1 MDSKEKEIKEELV
14 RYFGVKGFERVDE
27 VGRACWLYQPYVS
40 GGSNTSGGVN
50 ESYVHVERVFVNFL
64 TDIQSNVTTNGNRSV
79 FTVDMF
85 VNMFYKEFIKTV
97 FDNAHNNN
105 NTSSSSSNNNKDYT
119 TYAKRYAVSK
129 RLTLIHKFKTQITPL
144 PSSSPS
150 SFAITLVRIVNHQP
164 SQYSI
169 TFTHSTQHNTN
180 DNDKHISTL
189 TNITITEPTCVS
201 FLNKHFPS
209 IECDT
214 SLNEF
219 SFTIDKNNTFYYET
233 PRYSFFKL
241 FIENI
246 DDILDANTNELY
258 INFEV
263 RNPSNAQET
272 MYFLFTFHLSN
283 DMKLRLVHDIEKYL
297 HEISIDGVG
306 RKELLEK
313 VLHMYFKESKAKIMA
328 VVNKEVNGYEINK
341 VNTMPQEDKDD
352 KDKGCVVL

>member
-14 RYFGVKGFERVDE
+14 RYFAVKGFERVDE
-27 VGRACWLYQPYVS
+27 VGRTCWLYQPYVS
-40 GGSNTSGGVN
+40 GSGN
-50 ESYVHVERVFVNFL
+50 ESYVHVERVFMNFL
-64 TDIQSNVTTNGNRSV
+64 TDIQNNVITKGNRSV
-79 FTVDMF
+79 FTVDVF

-105 NTSSSSSNNNKDYT
+105 TNTNNTSNTNTNTNKDYT
-119 TYAKRYAVSK
+119 TYVKRYAVSK
-129 RLTLIHKFKTQITPL
+129 RLTLIHKFKTQITPSTS
-144 PSSSPS
+144 PSPS
-150 SFAITLVRIVNHQP
+150 SFAITLVRIANHQP

-169 TFTHSTQHNTN
+169 TFTHSTHHNTN

-189 TNITITEPTCVS
+189 SNITITEPTCVS

-209 IECDT
+209 IDCDT

-246 DDILDANTNELY
+246 DDILDTNTNDLY

-283 DMKLRLVHDIEKYL
+283 DMKLCLVHDIEKYL

-328 VVNKEVNGYEINK
+328 VVNKEVNGNEIHK
-341 VNTMPQEDKDD
+341 VNTMPQEDK
-352 KDKGCVVL
+352 GCVVV

>member
-14 RYFGVKGFERVDE
+14 RGFAVKGFGRFDE
-27 VGRACWLYQPYVS
+27 VGRGCWLYQPYVS
-40 GGSNTSGGVN
+40 GGGVGVN
-50 ESYVHVERVFVNFL
+50 ESYVHVERVFMNFL
-64 TDIQSNVTTNGNRSV
+64 TDIQSSVVTKSV

-105 NTSSSSSNNNKDYT
+105 TNTSNTNANKDYT
-119 TYAKRYAVSK
+119 TYVKRYAVSK
-129 RLTLIHKFKTQITPL
+129 RLTLIHKFKTQII
-144 PSSSPS
+144 PSSPPSPS
-150 SFAITLVRIVNHQP
+150 SFAITLVRIANHQP

-169 TFTHSTQHNTN
+169 TFTHSTHHNTN
-180 DNDKHISTL
+180 NTDKHISTL
-189 TNITITEPTCVS
+189 PDITITEPTCIS

-209 IECDT
+209 INCDA

-246 DDILDANTNELY
+246 DDILDINTNDLY

-263 RNPSNAQET
+263 RNPSNHQET

-313 VLHMYFKESKAKIMA
+313 VMHMYFKESKAKIMA
-328 VVNKEVNGYEINK
+328 IVNKEVNGYEFNK
-341 VNTMPQEDKDD
+341 VNTMPQEDKD
-352 KDKGCVVL
+352 KDKGCVVV